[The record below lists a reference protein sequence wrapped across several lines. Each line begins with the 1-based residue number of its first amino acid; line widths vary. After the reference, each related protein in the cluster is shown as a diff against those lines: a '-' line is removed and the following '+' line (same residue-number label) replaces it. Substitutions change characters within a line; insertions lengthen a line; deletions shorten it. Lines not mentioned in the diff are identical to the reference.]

1 MTVFQARVPAVK
13 IATLATLPSAADRKG
28 RDGMGN
34 EKTFRQENRAQAGPD
49 GYAVHTLNAYAEIAI
64 GGVTYR
70 VRSVFA
76 GKAQMGELLDLAAME
91 KISRI
96 A

>member
-1 MTVFQARVPAVK
+1 MTE
-13 IATLATLPSAADRKG
+13 
-28 RDGMGN
+28 
-34 EKTFRQENRAQAGPD
+34 EKEKRERLSPTETG
-49 GYAVHTLNAYAEIAI
+49 GKTAYALNDFLELTI

-76 GKAQMGELLDLAAME
+76 GKSQIGDLFDLAAIE
-91 KISRI
+91 KIARI

>member
-1 MTVFQARVPAVK
+1 MTE
-13 IATLATLPSAADRKG
+13 
-28 RDGMGN
+28 
-34 EKTFRQENRAQAGPD
+34 EKTRREHSSPTKTDEKGTRA
-49 GYAVHTLNAYAEIAI
+49 LNDFLELTI

-76 GKAQMGELLDLAAME
+76 GKAQMGELLDLVAME